1 MEEYVDNAYIRRQ
14 EGKFVPGTGPV
25 FLKIVTEG
33 LNRTFYV
40 NQEKFCT
47 FEGVTSICSEG
58 LKKGKRFTG
67 AMTGVYNNGTNLI
80 CWRQHRSI

>member
-58 LKKGKRFTG
+58 LKKRKTLYR
-67 AMTGVYNNGTNLI
+67 
-80 CWRQHRSI
+80 RDDRSVQQWNESYMLETAP